1 MTQTKVREGIFEG
14 KRTETKCDVKTGE
27 LIEKET
33 HIRII
38 LTKVSKCQYN
48 VKQINLEKDEILELL
63 CFNTKEGLLVSS
75 SLGGIDHFYIR
86 DCLTI
91 DHYWSIPE
99 TPSGFII
106 NAFTTLDFVDR
117 IE

>member
-1 MTQTKVREGIFEG
+1 MVKVREGIFEG
-14 KRTETKCDVKTGE
+14 KRTETRYDIENEEIT
-27 LIEKET
+27 EKET
-33 HIRII
+33 YIRII
-38 LTKVSKCQYN
+38 LRKIGKCQYS
-48 VKQINLEKDEILELL
+48 VKQINLEKEEILELL

-99 TPSGFII
+99 TSNGFII
-106 NAFTTLDFVDR
+106 NAFTTLDFIDR